1 MKKRITRFIAL
12 TMSVMI
18 IFITPAF
25 AVNYGDELKN
35 SPNHTYTVKFSDVDS
50 NYWAYSYIMEMVNRG
65 VLNGYPNGKF
75 YPDKYITRAELAKIL
90 TIASGLSITDAK
102 DAGFS
107 DVGDN
112 DWFKPYVN
120 AAANYLNGYNVF
132 GSLMYIPQRDAIR
145 EDLAVALVKLKG
157 YDIYGRDESIL
168 STMFTDAD
176 SISGDAKAYI
186 ATALEKGLISGY
198 EDDTF
203 RGQNSITRAEASALL
218 WRAYQY
224 GNGNKNFDLTTAS
237 PATPSPTQTPV
248 PTPKPTQ
255 TPVPIPE
262 VTATPEP
269 VYEADYVAS
278 MIVTDKI
285 KYHCYDNKRNLVY
298 FNIENDR
305 YIKSFN
311 PQTEEVANVLS
322 LDEFKYYTDGG
333 YYKNAKIVPLY
344 NVSASPLLYDSLND
358 RLYIR
363 VGYKSFIDPNDY
375 EPSDKSKAMAILYDL
390 RSGEYTQTSKTVTPL
405 FFLTKDKYISYR
417 QMCEA
422 SLDEN
427 VYDNYEKNYQ
437 IGESSQAIYKDGKAY
452 YIYKN
457 GEYYHGFWVYDLATG
472 KNEQR
477 EIKKTFKDTWTNDG
491 ESFYFV
497 SDKNE
502 IIKYELNGKMTKL
515 LDLNDVENKDYRGF
529 TGKLYKC
536 SNNRYC
542 FVGDDGLKF
551 IKKVN

>member
-1 MKKRITRFIAL
+1 MSKCSDFGTKRTILSVQSFVLIFTLPLSSTFIVISPFS
-12 TMSVMI
+12 SVRYI
-18 IFITPAF
+18 FVFKFCSLFITPAF

-35 SPNHTYTVKFSDVDS
+35 SPNHTYTVRFSDVDS

-224 GNGNKNFDLTTAS
+224 GNGNKNFEFCA
-237 PATPSPTQTPV
+237 
-248 PTPKPTQ
+248 
-255 TPVPIPE
+255 
-262 VTATPEP
+262 
-269 VYEADYVAS
+269 
-278 MIVTDKI
+278 
-285 KYHCYDNKRNLVY
+285 RLV
-298 FNIENDR
+298 E
-305 YIKSFN
+305 
-311 PQTEEVANVLS
+311 T
-322 LDEFKYYTDGG
+322 
-333 YYKNAKIVPLY
+333 
-344 NVSASPLLYDSLND
+344 
-358 RLYIR
+358 
-363 VGYKSFIDPNDY
+363 
-375 EPSDKSKAMAILYDL
+375 
-390 RSGEYTQTSKTVTPL
+390 
-405 FFLTKDKYISYR
+405 
-417 QMCEA
+417 
-422 SLDEN
+422 
-427 VYDNYEKNYQ
+427 
-437 IGESSQAIYKDGKAY
+437 
-452 YIYKN
+452 
-457 GEYYHGFWVYDLATG
+457 LA
-472 KNEQR
+472 
-477 EIKKTFKDTWTNDG
+477 
-491 ESFYFV
+491 
-497 SDKNE
+497 
-502 IIKYELNGKMTKL
+502 
-515 LDLNDVENKDYRGF
+515 
-529 TGKLYKC
+529 
-536 SNNRYC
+536 
-542 FVGDDGLKF
+542 
-551 IKKVN
+551 